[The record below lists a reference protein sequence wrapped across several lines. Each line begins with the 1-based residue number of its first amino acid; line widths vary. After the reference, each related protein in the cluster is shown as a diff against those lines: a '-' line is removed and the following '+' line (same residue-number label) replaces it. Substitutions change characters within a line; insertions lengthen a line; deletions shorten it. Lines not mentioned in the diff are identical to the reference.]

1 MKTEGIIKRQNFLT
15 ALTAWGLFIMISLF
29 SAAAVSAMPEE
40 NPGAGSDDNTLKI
53 AATPELLPLA
63 NGWAADYRSVDKD
76 IAATVT
82 MLQPGTSLTSLS
94 GEQLLLVTEEEMAG
108 FKGDFWKMAVA
119 KDAVVPVTGMS
130 NPLLKTLVERG
141 ITASEYASLLTET
154 GERSWSAITGEA
166 SQRPLHLYQVDVP
179 SVTALL
185 GRFTGVEPLQQKG
198 ITLLQ
203 PEALKEAL
211 RKDPG
216 SIGFCR
222 IGDLID
228 PVTGKFAEGLA
239 LVPVDKN
246 RNGRIDF
253 FEAIYENPEAFLRGV
268 WIGKYPPSLCRD
280 IYAVAGEK
288 PKTRENVAF
297 LQWVL
302 AEGQDLLKARGYAG
316 LTTSALQ
323 SDYTSLEAATP
334 RVEPAGNAPAAGT
347 LILLLMVVVAAG
359 ITLSLVF
366 HYRRHREEIT
376 GDHPAVSHGIFDENS
391 VAMLNGLFYDKTHTW
406 AFMEAE
412 GTVKVGIDDFLRH
425 ITGPITRVM
434 MKEPGETVVKGE
446 KILTLVQNGKQLN
459 IYAPVSGTI
468 RQQNQTLQRQATLLN
483 ESPYEAGWIYR
494 IEPTN
499 WARET
504 RFLIMAEKYRE
515 WIKTEFIRLKD
526 FLAGAIPSGEPA
538 FAMAVLQD
546 GGALND
552 QVLKEMGPDVWED
565 FQTRFIDP
573 SR

>member
-1 MKTEGIIKRQNFLT
+1 MKTERTIKRKT
-15 ALTAWGLFIMISLF
+15 ILTAWVLFLMINLF
-29 SAAAVSAMPEE
+29 CTAEVSAMPGE
-40 NPGAGSDDNTLKI
+40 NSGAGSDDNALKI

-63 NGWAADYRSVDKD
+63 NAWIGGYQS
-76 IAATVT
+76 IHPETATTVIP
-82 MLQPGTSLTSLS
+82 LEPGTSLTSLP
-94 GEQLLLVTEEEMAG
+94 GEQLLLVTAEEMARY
-108 FKGDFWKMAVA
+108 KGDIWKMAVA
-119 KDAVVPVTGMS
+119 KDAVVPVTGMN
-130 NPLLKTLVERG
+130 NPLLKKMVARG
-141 ITASEYASLLTET
+141 VTASEYASLLTET
-154 GERSWSAITGEA
+154 GERSGSAITGEA
-166 SQRPLHLYQVDVP
+166 SQRTLHVYQVDDP
-179 SVTALL
+179 LVTTLL
-185 GRFTGVEPLQQKG
+185 ARFTGVEPVRQKG

-203 PEALKEAL
+203 PEALKEAV

-228 PVTGKFAEGLA
+228 PVTGKFSEGLA

-253 FEAIYENPEAFLRGV
+253 FEAIYESPEEFLRGV
-268 WIGKYPPSLCRD
+268 WIGKYPQSLCRD

-302 AEGQDLLKARGYAG
+302 TQGQNLLRAQGYAS
-316 LTTSALQ
+316 LTTTTLQ
-323 SDYTSLEAATP
+323 SDYTSLEAVTP
-334 RVEPAGNAPAAGT
+334 RVAPVGNAPVART
-347 LILLLMVVVAAG
+347 LILLLLVVLVAG

-376 GDHPAVSHGIFDENS
+376 GGHPAASHGIFDENS
-391 VAMLNGLFYDKTHTW
+391 VAMLKGLFYDKTHTW
-406 AFMEAE
+406 AFMEAD

-425 ITGPITRVM
+425 ITGPITRIM

-526 FLAGAIPSGEPA
+526 FLAGAIASGEPA
-538 FAMAVLQD
+538 FAMVVLQD
-546 GGALND
+546 GGALSD